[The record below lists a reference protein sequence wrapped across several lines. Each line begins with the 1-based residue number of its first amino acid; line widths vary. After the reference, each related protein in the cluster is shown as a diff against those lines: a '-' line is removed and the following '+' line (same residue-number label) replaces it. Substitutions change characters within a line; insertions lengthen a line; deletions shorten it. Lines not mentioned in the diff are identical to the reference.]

1 VIRLGSW
8 RELKKNLR
16 VEGFGVEREERY
28 SLSVI

>member
-8 RELKKNLR
+8 RELKKNLA
-16 VEGFGVEREERY
+16 VEDFGVERQERY

>member
-8 RELKKNLR
+8 RELKKDLR
-16 VEGFGVEREERY
+16 VEAFGGEHQERY

>member
-8 RELKKNLR
+8 REFKKDLR
-16 VEGFGVEREERY
+16 VKGFGVEHRERY